1 MVGWG
6 VSLGLPNWCLY
17 RLVMARLPK
26 YNNIGGLKMAKY
38 YTIKLTEAQYFHVL
52 DAMSCYGY
60 DVSDNAEFDTD
71 KRQLR
76 LHERTRESLFK
87 AQEKK

>member
-52 DAMSCYGY
+52 DAMGCYGVDIY
-60 DVSDNAEFDTD
+60 EGYLG
-71 KRQLR
+71 KQLEK